1 MGRRSERRLTKS
13 SFVTLSALL
22 GHDSRKFMKHSS
34 LPLVGIPANTEDGN
48 NNWTFHRAGDK
59 YIAAVING
67 AKCIPIIIPALTD
80 LYDVDDFL
88 DRLDGLFLTGA
99 PSNIEPH
106 NYGGDP
112 SRKGTVHDPMR
123 DSSSLPLI
131 RKSIEHGV
139 PLFSVCRGTQELNV
153 ALGGTLHQNVHEL
166 PGKNDHRMRRD
177 LPPDQRYE
185 ERHPVSITQGGYL
198 MELAAGAS
206 EVSVNSLHAQ
216 AIDKLADSLIVE
228 AVSDDGV
235 IEAVSVR
242 NAKAFALGVQWHPEH
257 PISIQWPVSQ
267 AMFNDFGDAARE
279 RNNARTVLGKK
290 SKVRVRNT
298 K

>member
-1 MGRRSERRLTKS
+1 
-13 SFVTLSALL
+13 
-22 GHDSRKFMKHSS
+22 MKNSS
-34 LPLVGIPANTEDGN
+34 LPLVGILANTDDGN

-99 PSNIEPH
+99 PSNVEPH

-112 SRKGTVHDPMR
+112 SREGTAHDPMR
-123 DSSSLPLI
+123 DSCSLPLI

-139 PLFSVCRGTQELNV
+139 PLFAVCRGTQELNV
-153 ALGGTLHQNVHEL
+153 AFGGTLHQNVHEL

-185 ERHPVSITQGGYL
+185 ERHPISVSQGGYL
-198 MELAAGAS
+198 MELTSGAS
-206 EVSVNSLHAQ
+206 EVMVNSLHAQ
-216 AIDKLADSLIVE
+216 AIDKPADSLIVE

-242 NAKAFALGVQWHPEH
+242 DAKAFALGVQWHPEH
-257 PISIQWPVSQ
+257 PASIRWPLSQ
-267 AMFNDFGDAARE
+267 AMFNDFGDAARA
-279 RNNARTVLGKK
+279 RNNARVGTEKK
-290 SKVRVRNT
+290 CKTHAPNT
-298 K
+298 A